1 MNQREERLRFLA
13 EGAQNRV
20 SSKVGRHLVV
30 SIPRVRIRPA
40 PANSPHFS
48 PFPGEIGM
56 ALAKAESTPDY
67 SGAVG
72 KSVSNGSNA
81 RSDCDR
87 GRRTHQPTARPA
99 FN

>member
-40 PANSPHFS
+40 APNSPHFS
-48 PFPGEIGM
+48 PFPRLG
-56 ALAKAESTPDY
+56 LVVDKRAKGLSFRY
-67 SGAVG
+67 GL
-72 KSVSNGSNA
+72 GSY
-81 RSDCDR
+81 D
-87 GRRTHQPTARPA
+87 
-99 FN
+99 